1 MLGRTTIAGAIS
13 IALLGL
19 LVVASCGKKGPPR
32 PPPRLI
38 PAPISDLRARQ
49 TDDRLV
55 LEMTYP
61 AVTTSGLA
69 LPAVEALE
77 VLTLRPRSVGG
88 VAPNVEPAM
97 FAVSA
102 VVTKRL
108 EGAELQAATRGGEL
122 VVELDAAVGSPL
134 GPMVESV
141 ATPPATAATSTPAPT
156 AGPTATAPAPQT
168 TPSPTVAP
176 PAASTVLLAVRTF
189 GPRHNESPL
198 SNLVAITP
206 HIAPSAPPTLA
217 LTATAAGV
225 KLEWTA
231 EPAGPLPAAAPPIGY
246 DVLRRRAGEGSF
258 ADRIAQLGADRL
270 DHVDDTAVYGEH
282 YEYTVRSI
290 AARDPV
296 VESGDGPVRDLEY
309 RDTFAPPTPTG
320 LVALAEEGRIRL
332 LWDRVEAPDLAGYR
346 LYRQEN
352 GGAEVELPRDP
363 GAGTDHTDDQVRA
376 GVTYRY
382 RVSAVDREENESAK
396 SEPATA
402 TPR

>member
-1 MLGRTTIAGAIS
+1 M
-13 IALLGL
+13 
-19 LVVASCGKKGPPR
+19 
-32 PPPRLI
+32 
-38 PAPISDLRARQ
+38 
-49 TDDRLV
+49 
-55 LEMTYP
+55 
-61 AVTTSGLA
+61 
-69 LPAVEALE
+69 
-77 VLTLRPRSVGG
+77 
-88 VAPNVEPAM
+88 
-97 FAVSA
+97 
-102 VVTKRL
+102 
-108 EGAELQAATRGGEL
+108 
-122 VVELDAAVGSPL
+122 
-134 GPMVESV
+134 
-141 ATPPATAATSTPAPT
+141 
-156 AGPTATAPAPQT
+156 
-168 TPSPTVAP
+168 
-176 PAASTVLLAVRTF
+176 RTF

-198 SNLVAITP
+198 SNVVAIAP
-206 HIAPSAPPTLA
+206 LIAPAAPATLA

-231 EPAGPLPAAAPPIGY
+231 AAAAPPAAAPPIGY

-258 ADRIAQLGADRL
+258 VDRVAQLGADRL

-282 YEYTVRSI
+282 YEYTVRAI

-346 LYRQEN
+346 LYRQES

-376 GVTYRY
+376 GVTYSY
-382 RVSAVDREENESAK
+382 RVTAVDREDNESAK